1 MPNGLRVVHHFDPT
15 VSTVVLNTLYN
26 VGARD
31 EDEKRTGFAHLFEHL
46 MFGGSKNVA
55 SFDQEIEHA
64 GGQNNAFTN
73 NEYTN
78 YYITVPLENVETA
91 FWLESDRMLELNIN
105 ENTLS
110 VQKGV
115 VVEEFKQRCYNA
127 PFGQLWHHVRQL
139 LYKKSSYRWP
149 TIGLEL
155 DHISD
160 ASLYDV
166 RDFYG
171 RFYTP
176 QNAIVSVVGN
186 ISLEECKSLC
196 EKWFGG
202 IEKSGNANLNQY
214 IQEPI
219 PNEVRRLVE
228 EDLSPNPAVFI
239 LWRGPSAQ
247 ENGGLELEIFA
258 DMLGSSEVSELNES
272 LVKNKKLCNAAESFY
287 IKGIGEGVF
296 ILYGIL
302 NEGSTHEQVENELLN
317 TLHGFIHKGSE
328 NQFVFESTQNKIY
341 TGLQFEHIN
350 PMNRAQKLAYWEL
363 LGDAEK
369 INTEAQEVERIQL
382 NDLLNIA
389 QHHLNNSSKSVL
401 YYNPKK

>member
-1 MPNGLRVVHHFDPT
+1 
-15 VSTVVLNTLYN
+15 
-26 VGARD
+26 
-31 EDEKRTGFAHLFEHL
+31 
-46 MFGGSKNVA
+46 
-55 SFDQEIEHA
+55 
-64 GGQNNAFTN
+64 
-73 NEYTN
+73 
-78 YYITVPLENVETA
+78 
-91 FWLESDRMLELNIN
+91 
-105 ENTLS
+105 
-110 VQKGV
+110 
-115 VVEEFKQRCYNA
+115 
-127 PFGQLWHHVRQL
+127 
-139 LYKKSSYRWP
+139 
-149 TIGLEL
+149 
-155 DHISD
+155 
-160 ASLYDV
+160 
-166 RDFYG
+166 
-171 RFYTP
+171 
-176 QNAIVSVVGN
+176 
-186 ISLEECKSLC
+186 
-196 EKWFGG
+196 
-202 IEKSGNANLNQY
+202 LNQY

-258 DMLGSSEVSELNES
+258 DMLGGSEVSELNES

-317 TLHGFIHKGSE
+317 TLHGFLNKGSE

-389 QHHLNNSSKSVL
+389 QHHLNNLSKSVL